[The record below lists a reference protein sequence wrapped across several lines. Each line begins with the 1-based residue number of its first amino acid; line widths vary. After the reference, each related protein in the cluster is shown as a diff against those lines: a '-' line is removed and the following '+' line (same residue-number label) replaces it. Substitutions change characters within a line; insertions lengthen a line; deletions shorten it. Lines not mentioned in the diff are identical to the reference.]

1 MKYGLI
7 GERLGHS
14 FSKEVH
20 AALASYEYELK
31 EIAHKDLP
39 SFMTNKSFNAIN
51 VTIPYKEAVIPFL
64 DVISDEARSMGAV
77 NTIVNHNG
85 KLHGYNTDFF
95 GMRALLGKLGID
107 ANGKKVAILGS
118 GGTAKTALAV
128 SKSIGAS
135 EILVVSR
142 QKKDGTVD
150 YAELYEKHTDTD
162 IIINTTPLGMYPNND
177 GCPIDISRFKN
188 LSGVIDAIY
197 NPLRTSLILDAKKRG
212 IPAEGGLYM
221 LIAQGVYASEIF
233 LSTKY
238 PETKIDEI
246 YDSILSDKENIALIG
261 MPSSGKSTVGRIL
274 ADMLERD
281 FIETDEL
288 IVENVGKSIKDIF
301 KEDGETAFRDI
312 ESDVVKQ
319 VSTKNGKVIATG
331 GGSILRSENLRA
343 LQQNSR
349 LVFIDRSLE
358 NLIASDDRPLSQDM
372 NAVKALYEARY
383 EKYKAAA
390 DVSVNGDNSPKAVAE
405 EIIGGLKNETV
416 ILYN

>member
-31 EIAHKDLP
+31 EIAHEELP
-39 SFMTNKSFNAIN
+39 SFMTNKNFNAIN

-64 DVISDEARSMGAV
+64 DEISAEARSMGAV
-77 NTIVNHNG
+77 NTIVNNDG
-85 KLHGYNTDFF
+85 KLCGYNTDFL
-95 GMRALLGKLGID
+95 GMRALFNKLGID
-107 ANGKKVAILGS
+107 ASGKKIAILGS

-128 SKSIGAS
+128 SKSIGAT

-142 QKKDGTVD
+142 QKKNDAID
-150 YAELYEKHTDTD
+150 YSELYEKHTDID
-162 IIINTTPLGMYPNND
+162 IVINTTPVGMYPNND
-177 GCPIDISRFKN
+177 DCPIDISRFNN

-233 LSTKY
+233 LGTKY
-238 PETKIDEI
+238 PKTKIDEI
-246 YDSILSDKENIALIG
+246 YNSILLNKENIALIG

-301 KEDGETAFRDI
+301 KEDGEAVFRDI
-312 ESDVVKQ
+312 ESAVIKQ
-319 VSTKNGKVIATG
+319 VSAKNGKVIATG

-372 NAVKALYEARY
+372 NAVKALYETRY
-383 EKYKAAA
+383 EKYKVAA
-390 DVSVNGDNSPKAVAE
+390 DILVNGDNSPKAVAK
-405 EIIGGLKNETV
+405 EIIGGF
-416 ILYN
+416 